1 MTKQKKNIEI
11 KNKLINHI
19 IINGKKNKS
28 EKIIWKSFKTLQT
41 ISKKSSKRLLQLA
54 LVSTTPIFK
63 INTITQKK
71 RKKKKQKS
79 KIIPAFISNK
89 ASRISFAIKFIV
101 STSKKTKKQKLLK
114 QLSEEILLSLKNKST
129 AIEMK
134 KDKQKQAFLN
144 RHLFKYYR
152 WH

>member
-1 MTKQKKNIEI
+1 MINKRKNIEI
-11 KNKLINHI
+11 KNKLINHLV
-19 IINGKKNKS
+19 INGKKNKS
-28 EKIIWKSFKTLQT
+28 EKIIWKSIKTLQ
-41 ISKKSSKRLLQLA
+41 INSKKSSKKLLQLA
-54 LVSTTPIFK
+54 LVFNTPIFK

-89 ASRISFAIKFIV
+89 ISRISFAIKFITTIV
-101 STSKKTKKQKLLK
+101 KNKKNTLT
-114 QLSEEILLSLKNKST
+114 EEILLSSKGKSS
-129 AIEMK
+129 AIDTK
-134 KDKQKQAFLN
+134 KETQKQAFLS